1 MNPMNTNLKKKIYQR
16 LMCIQNQCIVVWLRS
31 CCVMLLCFSGI
42 GVQAQNIPEEMLS
55 EVRSQFEAALDGD
68 LPEGASDEDMAEFNE
83 IVEALKRGENPSS
96 DMIPSQIIDLLRE
109 VLRER
114 GELSGGQETTA
125 EAVVAAPA
133 DDQPVADSPVVVP
146 DAKET
151 PVGPSEGDLTSDE
164 QRMVAM
170 SFRNMEM
177 EKIGQFLMK
186 ELKKP
191 VIVHDEIKSQRVTII
206 AQDKLPLY
214 EALDVLGEA
223 MRQKGVFVLES
234 PRQIQLLP
242 LVQIRNIPRLVV
254 PADQSVAELP
264 MQSAIVDKVFEIK
277 HYDVEKIKD
286 VIQPLLP
293 DYAMILAD
301 PNTRRVIVTDA
312 AANLVRIELIIAG
325 LDVDSAN
332 QALQR
337 VFEIEHGDA
346 SEIVSMVRIIIA
358 GSFGGEAREVL
369 TSSGGSSRSPS
380 RSRNSRNSR
389 SSQSSNVVFVE
400 PNQGPIMLHA
410 DLARNW
416 IIAAASPEVMPEI
429 ERWIKEL
436 DQPKAADDEPFELL
450 EIQHAD
456 MDEVADKLEDA
467 IRSIPDDDI
476 RNNTRVIPFEKS
488 RQLLVYGSTR
498 GRKMVASM
506 LEQLDVE
513 SSRYEVIKQIQLVH
527 DTAANIKQKI
537 EDLFSNKSNQ
547 QQSRFYYYGA
557 RNQQSDEDVKVTVD
571 SQRNSVTIVAP
582 PNKMEE
588 IERLIREE
596 WDVQIQLDDVKPKIY
611 ELQYVDPVQVEQL
624 LTDMY
629 TRSQSRSQF
638 DWVSGTTTTESSNPV
653 GRLFGQFSFAA
664 LEDTNKLIV
673 SSTSSNNY
681 SVIDDIIAELDQPRD
696 AGLPFVIELK
706 HANAEDLAEQ
716 LNAIFSESGAPAA
729 VRRTERGLSDAIR
742 GGGRGNDNTNNN
754 RNNGNN
760 NNNGNQN
767 NQNNGNTIQF
777 WWSQSR
783 ARADEQPVSTL
794 IGKPRFVPVNRR
806 NALMVLAPD
815 AYEAPLIKMIEELD
829 RPGSQVV
836 INAVI
841 AEVIHDDE
849 SSLGVRFASDPGLF
863 TGDSSL
869 SDQSI
874 GGGVNFAWQDTFDSG
889 RGTIDVGV
897 DINFLLQL
905 LMQEVNLKILNEPK
919 VYTSDNQEAHFFDG
933 QDVPVVTG
941 DRTSGNTDAI
951 TREFDY
957 EEVGTRLHVRPHITQ
972 EGDIDL
978 EVNLELSRI
987 ENSETVFGNF
997 IFNRRET
1004 TTHVTLQD
1012 GQTVVISGIIR
1023 KEDFEDVRKL
1033 PLLGDLPLLGG
1044 LFRNTNRGI
1053 RNREIVAFITPTIV
1067 NYASKEADA
1076 LSQENEEWLE
1086 ALRSARAEDVEER
1099 AKAQQEKDKAKIEA
1113 IKEEQAAE
1121 EAALIE
1127 EADTP

>member
-1 MNPMNTNLKKKIYQR
+1 M
-16 LMCIQNQCIVVWLRS
+16 VAWLRS
-31 CCVMLLCFSGI
+31 CCLVLLCVLAI
-42 GVQAQNIPEEMLS
+42 NTQAQDIPEGMLDQ
-55 EVRSQFEAALDGD
+55 VRTQIEAALDGD
-68 LPEGASDEDMAEFNE
+68 LPEGASDEEMSEFNE
-83 IVEALKRGENPSS
+83 IVEALKRGEDPTS
-96 DMIPSQIIDLLRE
+96 DEIPSQIIDLLRE
-109 VLRER
+109 ILRER
-114 GELSGGQETTA
+114 GELGGDQAAAA
-125 EAVVAAPA
+125 EAVDAAPA
-133 DDQPVADSPVVVP
+133 DDQPVAATPAAATAAAV
-146 DAKET
+146 ET
-151 PVGPSEGDLTSDE
+151 PAGPSEGDITSDE

-191 VIVHDEIKSQRVTII
+191 VIVHDEIKGQRITII

-242 LVQIRNIPRLVV
+242 LAQIRNIPRLVV
-254 PADQSVAELP
+254 PADQSVADLP
-264 MQSAIVDKVFEIK
+264 MQSAIVDKVFDIK

-312 AANLVRIELIIAG
+312 AANLVRIELVIAG

-369 TSSGGSSRSPS
+369 TSSGGSSRSTS
-380 RSRNSRNSR
+380 RSRNSRNR
-389 SSQSSNVVFVE
+389 NNQSSNVVFVE

-450 EIQHAD
+450 EIKHAD

-476 RNNTRVIPFEKS
+476 RNNTRVISFEKS

-527 DTAANIKQKI
+527 DTAESIKQKI

-547 QQSRFYYYGA
+547 QQSRYYYGS

-629 TRSQSRSQF
+629 TRSQSRSQY
-638 DWVSGTTTTESSNPV
+638 DWWSGATTTESNNPV

-673 SSTSSNNY
+673 SSTSPNNY
-681 SVIDDIIAELDQPRD
+681 SVIDDIIEELDQPRD

-716 LNAIFSESGAPAA
+716 MNAIFSEAGAPAA
-729 VRRTERGLSDAIR
+729 VRRTERGLSDSIR
-742 GGGRGNDNTNNN
+742 GGGRGDSE
-754 RNNGNN
+754 NNGNN
-760 NNNGNQN
+760 NNGNN
-767 NQNNGNTIQF
+767 NNRNQENQANGNTMQF

-783 ARADEQPVSTL
+783 PRADEQPVSTL

-806 NALMVLAPD
+806 NALMILAPQ
-815 AYEAPLIKMIEELD
+815 AYVDPLTNMIEELD
-829 RPGSQVV
+829 KPGSQVV

-849 SSLGVRFASDPGLF
+849 SSLGVRFASDAGLF
-863 TGDSSL
+863 SGDSSL
-869 SDQSI
+869 SDQAI

-889 RGTIDVGV
+889 RGMIDVGV
-897 DINFLLQL
+897 DINLLLQL
-905 LMQEVNLKILNEPK
+905 LMQEVNLKIMNEPK

-933 QDVPVVTG
+933 QDVPVVTN
-941 DRTSGNTDAI
+941 DRTSGNSDAV
-951 TREFDY
+951 TRGFDY

-1004 TTHVTLQD
+1004 TTHVTLKD

-1033 PLLGDLPLLGG
+1033 PLFGDIPLIGG
-1044 LFRNTNRGI
+1044 LFRNTNRGV

-1067 NYASKEADA
+1067 NYASEEADQ
-1076 LSQENEEWLE
+1076 LSVENAEWLE

-1099 AKAQQEKDKAKIEA
+1099 AEEMLDEDKEKMEA
-1113 IKEEQAAE
+1113 MKEEKAAE
-1121 EAALIE
+1121 AAE
-1127 EADTP
+1127 TVDGDDVTDDAETP